1 MAKANTLKEAGPDPI
16 DVHVG
21 NRVRMR
27 RVMTGLSQ
35 VKLAKQVGLTFQQIQ
50 KYEKGTNR
58 ICASRLFEFA
68 QILDVPVEY
77 FFQDTDD
84 DLERSRTDGQDESD
98 AYSIYDFLNSYEGV
112 ELNRAFMQIKEPKVR
127 RIVLDL
133 MRTLVD

>member
-1 MAKANTLKEAGPDPI
+1 MAKAKTQKEAGPDPI

-21 NRVRMR
+21 NRVRAR

-77 FFQDTDD
+77 FFQDTDG
-84 DLERSRTDGQDESD
+84 DLEFSRTDGQDEGD